1 MLQYDS
7 NKTYAIDD
15 LFLYLPKKTQG
26 TVYCRLVDAELGEC
40 IVKLGKIKT
49 DGNYDIYQVTLENH
63 ITVQPGLCQIYF
75 LIIQYNKIKSTTIKN
90 IYLNFDNFS
99 AANKL
104 FLMEKTLKEIKNL
117 ATQTEQYAKLSVQ
130 IYKDIREVAGIND

>member
-1 MLQYDS
+1 M
-7 NKTYAIDD
+7 
-15 LFLYLPKKTQG
+15 
-26 TVYCRLVDAELGEC
+26 VDAELGEC
-40 IVKLGKIKT
+40 IAQLAKVKQ

-75 LIIQYNKIKSTTIKN
+75 LIIQDNKIKSTTIKN

>member
-40 IVKLGKIKT
+40 IVQLGKIKT
-49 DGNYDIYQVTLENH
+49 DGNYAIYQVNLDNH
-63 ITVQPGLCQIYF
+63 ITIQPGLCQMYI
-75 LIIQYNKIKSTTIKN
+75 LVIENNKIQSATIQN
-90 IYLNFDNFS
+90 IRLNFDNFS

-104 FLMEKTLKEIKNL
+104 FLIDKTLKEMKNL
-117 ATQTEQYAKLSVQ
+117 ASQAEKYAKLSVQ
-130 IYKDIREVAGIND
+130 VYKDIREVAGIND

>member
-49 DGNYDIYQVTLENH
+49 DGNYAIYQVNLENH
-63 ITVQPGLCQIYF
+63 ITIQPGLCQMYI
-75 LIIQYNKIKSTTIKN
+75 LVI
-90 IYLNFDNFS
+90 
-99 AANKL
+99 
-104 FLMEKTLKEIKNL
+104 
-117 ATQTEQYAKLSVQ
+117 
-130 IYKDIREVAGIND
+130 

>member
-1 MLQYDS
+1 MLQYNS
-7 NKTYAIDD
+7 NETYAIDD

-40 IVKLGKIKT
+40 IVQLAKVKQ
-49 DGNYDIYQVTLENH
+49 DGNYDVYQVTLENH
-63 ITVQPGLCQIYF
+63 ITVQPGLCQVYF
-75 LIIQYNKIKSTTIKN
+75 LIIQDNKIKSTTIKN
-90 IYLNFDNFS
+90 IYLSFDNFS

-104 FLMEKTLKEIKNL
+104 FLMEKSLKEIRSL
-117 ATQTEQYAKLSVQ
+117 AAQTEQYAKLSVQ